1 MSYQL
6 IIPPE
11 IEDEIAEAFDSF
23 ESTERAVSFIHALNV
38 LMERITERPFQFPVI
53 YASMRRALL
62 RHHDYSVFFELDVP
76 RVRAVLHGVIHQ
88 HRDPAAWPP

>member
-23 ESTERAVSFIHALNV
+23 ESSERAVSFIHALNV
-38 LMERITERPFQFPVI
+38 LMENDRSIPGSLCLDATRVVA
-53 YASMRRALL
+53 AS
-62 RHHDYSVFFELDVP
+62 
-76 RVRAVLHGVIHQ
+76 
-88 HRDPAAWPP
+88 